1 MFILAL
7 DFENK
12 ELSEKISTIF
22 KRKGF
27 KSNLVRHYTTN
38 FDSLMYINTDEYN
51 ELEGECKL
59 IEYRVDN
66 FITCI
71 LEDDLI
77 EDSFNIIC
85 LDSVL
90 VDEIKLK
97 GHICLTVS
105 LTESNSTTDYKLDTS
120 YEESD
125 LQIQCR
131 IIVEDLIN
139 RQYIN
144 EYGLKESKVKLK

>member
-7 DFENK
+7 DFENV
-12 ELSEKISTIF
+12 EISNMIHSIF
-22 KRKGF
+22 QSKGF
-27 KSNLVRHYTTN
+27 KANLIRSYSTN
-38 FDSLMYINTDEYN
+38 FDSVMYINTDEYN
-51 ELEGECKL
+51 ELEDKCKL

-66 FITCI
+66 FVTCI

-120 YEESD
+120 YEDSD